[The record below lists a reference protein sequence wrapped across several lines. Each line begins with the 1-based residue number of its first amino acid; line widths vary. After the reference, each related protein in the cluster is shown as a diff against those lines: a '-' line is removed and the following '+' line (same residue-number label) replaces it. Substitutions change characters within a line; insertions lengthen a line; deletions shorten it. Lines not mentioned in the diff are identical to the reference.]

1 MSEPAVADPAAEAF
15 PFERTLAEE
24 VRRLVARLDAGQRA
38 WLSGYLL
45 GSIGMGSGAAAAVA
59 PAPSVA
65 PTATIVYG
73 SQSGNCETLARRLGE
88 ALAAVGVT
96 HVVQDMLDCRKA
108 DLDRARH
115 LLVIVSTHGEGDPPD
130 NARPLYD
137 LLHGRKAPK
146 LADVKYSVLALGDSS
161 YEHFCETGRRFDAQ
175 LEALGGKRLHE
186 RVECDVDFQ
195 DDANRWI
202 EAMVSQMVAVQGAAA
217 PAAALSVTPGAA
229 HLRPSATVATA
240 YTRKNPW
247 QAPVLANIRLT
258 APASTK
264 DVRHI
269 ELSLEGAGI
278 HYEVGDAL
286 GVVPRNHETEVAA
299 LLEHLPFDAESAVEV
314 GGASMSLREA
324 LTDHL
329 DIGPLNRPLFERYAG
344 LAGHQALTD
353 LMQEQAKSRLDA
365 LLREAHLIDLLAEY
379 PVNGIDAAEFVRIL
393 RPLAPRLYS
402 IASSPH
408 ATPDEVHLTV
418 RVVTYESRGRARNG
432 VVSTLL
438 ASATDEDAC
447 VAVYPHRNSAFR
459 LPADPSVPIIMIGP
473 GTGVAPFR
481 AFVAEREALE
491 ARGKNW
497 LLFGDRTLRSDFLYQ
512 TEWLD
517 WRKRGIL
524 HRIDVAFSREGNEKV
539 YVQHRIREHGA
550 TFYGWLQEGAHV
562 YVCGDAQQMAPD
574 VDAAIREVV
583 RDHGAM
589 NDERVEEFM
598 LNLQRERR
606 YQRDVY

>member
-1 MSEPAVADPAAEAF
+1 MAAASAPIDVF
-15 PFERTLAEE
+15 PFERALAED
-24 VRRLVARLDAGQRA
+24 VRRIVDRLDATQRA
-38 WLSGYLL
+38 WLSGYLI
-45 GSIGMGSGAAAAVA
+45 GSLNTAAVSQPAAVPAAA
-59 PAPSVA
+59 PL
-65 PTATIVYG
+65 ATIVYG
-73 SQSGNCETLARRLGE
+73 SQTGNCETVAKRLSE
-88 ALAAVGVT
+88 ALSAAGVSS
-96 HVVQDMLDCRKA
+96 VMLDMLDCRKVE
-108 DLDRARH
+108 LDQARH

-130 NARPLYD
+130 RARPLYG

-146 LADVKYSVLALGDSS
+146 LPSLKYSVLALGDSS
-161 YEHFCETGRRFDAQ
+161 YEQFCAAGRRFDAQ
-175 LEALGGKRLHE
+175 LEALGAQRLHE

-195 DDANRWI
+195 ANADRWI
-202 EAMVSQMVAVQGAAA
+202 EAVVSRLVSVRGDVVAPPPSLARQ
-217 PAAALSVTPGAA
+217 
-229 HLRPSATVATA
+229 SATVATA

-247 QAPVLANIRLT
+247 HAPVLANIRLT
-258 APASTK
+258 ARDSSK

-269 ELSLEGAGI
+269 ELSTEGAGI

-286 GVVPRNHETEVAA
+286 GIVPRNSEAEVNA
-299 LLEHLPFDAESAVEV
+299 LLEHLPFDGDCSVEV
-314 GGASMSLREA
+314 NGANVSLRTA

-329 DIGPLNRPLFERYAG
+329 DIGPLNRPVFEKYAS
-344 LAGHQALTD
+344 LTQIRTLSELTEEGARD
-353 LMQEQAKSRLDA
+353 RLNGV
-365 LLREAHLIDLLAEY
+365 LRDSHLIDLVAEH
-379 PVNGIDAAEFVRIL
+379 PPQGVEAEDFVRIL

-418 RVVTYESRGRARNG
+418 RIVTYDSRGRMRGG
-432 VVSTLL
+432 VVSTALG
-438 ASATDEDAC
+438 SATDVNAK
-447 VAVYPHRNSAFR
+447 VAVYPHRNPAFR
-459 LPADPSVPIIMIGP
+459 LPADPNAPIVMIGP

-481 AFVAEREALE
+481 AFVAEREALG

-517 WRKRGIL
+517 WRKRGAL
-524 HRIDVAFSREGNEKV
+524 HRLDVAFSRDGHEKV

-550 TFYGWLQEGAHV
+550 MLYAWLQEGAYV

-574 VDAAIREVV
+574 VDAALRDVIRT
-583 RDHGAM
+583 HGALG
-589 NDERVEEFM
+589 DEQLEEFM

>member
-1 MSEPAVADPAAEAF
+1 MSEPAVAGPAAEAF
-15 PFERTLAEE
+15 PFERTLGEE
-24 VRRLVARLDAGQRA
+24 VRRLVGRLDAGQRA

-45 GSIGMGSGAAAAVA
+45 GSIGMGSGAAAAA
-59 PAPSVA
+59 APSVA

-73 SQSGNCETLARRLGE
+73 SQSGNCETLAKRLEE

-96 HVVQDMLDCRKA
+96 HVVLDMLDCRKA

-130 NARPLYD
+130 RARPLYD

-146 LADVKYSVLALGDSS
+146 LTDLKYSVLALGDSS
-161 YEHFCETGRRFDAQ
+161 YEQFCETGRRFDAQ
-175 LEALGGKRLHE
+175 LAALGAKRLHE

-195 DDANRWI
+195 DNATRWI
-202 EAMVSQMVAVQGAAA
+202 DAVVAQMVAAQGEAV
-217 PAAALSVTPGAA
+217 PAAASIAT
-229 HLRPSATVATA
+229 HIRPSATVATA

-258 APASTK
+258 ARDSTK

-299 LLEHLPFDAESAVEV
+299 LLEHLPFDAESPVEV

-324 LTDHL
+324 LTEHW
-329 DIGPLNRPLFERYAG
+329 DIGPVNRALFERYAA
-344 LAGHQALTD
+344 LSKHQALSD
-353 LMQEQAKSRLDA
+353 LTQDNAKAQLEA
-365 LLREAHLIDLLAEY
+365 FLRGTHLIDLVSDHPLE
-379 PVNGIDAAEFVRIL
+379 GIEAAEFVRIL

-418 RVVTYESRGRARNG
+418 RIVTYESRGRTRGG

-438 ASATDEDAC
+438 AGATDANAR
-447 VAVYPHRNSAFR
+447 VAVYPHRNAAFR
-459 LPADPSVPIIMIGP
+459 LPADPNAPIIMIGP

-481 AFVAEREALE
+481 AFIAEREALE

-517 WRKRGIL
+517 WRKRGAL
-524 HRIDVAFSREGNEKV
+524 HRLDVAFSREGNEKV

-550 TFYGWLQEGAHV
+550 TFYAWLQEGAHI

-583 RDHGAM
+583 RTHGAM
-589 NDERVEEFM
+589 NDERVEELM

>member
-1 MSEPAVADPAAEAF
+1 MSESAVARQAAEMF
-15 PFERTLAEE
+15 PFEQSLAEE
-24 VRRLVARLDAGQRA
+24 VRRLVGRLDPAQRA

-45 GSIGMGSGAAAAVA
+45 GSIGVSGNVATAAA
-59 PAPSVA
+59 SEVA
-65 PTATIVYG
+65 PTATILFG
-73 SQSGNCETLARRLGE
+73 SQSGNCEALAKRLDE
-88 ALAAVGVT
+88 ALAAAGVSR
-96 HVVQDMLDCRKA
+96 VVLDMLDCRKT
-108 DLDRARH
+108 DLERARH

-130 NARPLYD
+130 RARPLYD

-146 LADVKYSVLALGDSS
+146 LANLKYSVLALGDSS
-161 YEHFCETGRRFDAQ
+161 YEQFCEVGRRFDAQ
-175 LEALGGKRLHE
+175 LESLGAHRLHE

-195 DDANRWI
+195 ENATRWI
-202 EAMVSQMVAVQGAAA
+202 ETVVSSMAAA
-217 PAAALSVTPGAA
+217 QGEVAQPVISV
-229 HLRPSATVATA
+229 RPSATIATA

-258 APASTK
+258 ARDSSK

-278 HYEVGDAL
+278 HYEPGDAL
-286 GVVPRNHETEVAA
+286 GVVPRNQPAEVDA
-299 LLEHLPFDAESAVEV
+299 LLEHLPFDPESAVEI
-314 GGASMSLREA
+314 GGTSMSLRTA

-329 DIGPLNRPLFERYAG
+329 DIGPLNPRLIERYA
-344 LAGHQALTD
+344 ALTEHRA
-353 LMQEQAKSRLDA
+353 LSKLSTAEQGIESA
-365 LLREAHLIDLLAEY
+365 LRGYHLLELVAEY
-379 PVNGIDAAEFVRIL
+379 PPQGIGPAELVQIL

-402 IASSPH
+402 IASSPN

-418 RVVTYESRGRARNG
+418 RIVTYELRGRVRGG
-432 VVSTLL
+432 VVSTAL
-438 ASATDEDAC
+438 AAATDAQAR

-459 LPADPSVPIIMIGP
+459 LPADPNAPIVMIGP

-481 AFVAEREALE
+481 AFVAEREAIG

-497 LLFGDRTLRSDFLYQ
+497 LLFGDRNLRSDFLYQ

-517 WRKRGIL
+517 WRKRGFL
-524 HRIDVAFSREGNEKV
+524 QRLDVAFSRDGNDKV
-539 YVQHRIREHGA
+539 YVQHRIEEHGA
-550 TFYGWLQEGAHV
+550 TFYEWLREGAYV

-574 VDAAIREVV
+574 VDRAIRQVV
-583 RDHGAM
+583 SSHGGLG
-589 NDERVEEFM
+589 DDQVEEFM

>member
-1 MSEPAVADPAAEAF
+1 MSESAVSSPAADAF
-15 PFERTLAEE
+15 PFERPLAEE
-24 VRRLVARLDAGQRA
+24 VRRLVGRLDAGQRA

-45 GSIGMGSGAAAAVA
+45 GSIGMSGGVDAAAA
-59 PAPSVA
+59 PSA
-65 PTATIVYG
+65 SPLATIVFG
-73 SQSGNCETLARRLGE
+73 SQSGNCEALAKRLDE
-88 ALAAVGVT
+88 ALAAAGVT
-96 HVVQDMLDCRKA
+96 RVVLDMLDCRKA
-108 DLDRARH
+108 DLEQAQH

-130 NARPLYD
+130 RARPLYD

-146 LADVKYSVLALGDSS
+146 LANLKYSVLALGDSS
-161 YEHFCETGRRFDAQ
+161 YERFCEVGRRFDTQ
-175 LEALGGKRLHE
+175 LEGLGAQRLHE
-186 RVECDVDFQ
+186 RVECDVDFHES
-195 DDANRWI
+195 ATRWI
-202 EAMVSQMVAVQGAAA
+202 DTIVSRLTAAQGERPRAVAHA
-217 PAAALSVTPGAA
+217 
-229 HLRPSATVATA
+229 RPSATIATA

-258 APASTK
+258 ARDSSK

-269 ELSLEGAGI
+269 ELSIEDAGI
-278 HYEVGDAL
+278 HYEAGDAL
-286 GVVPRNHETEVAA
+286 GVVPRNQTADVDA
-299 LLEHLPFDAESAVEV
+299 LLELLPFDAECAVEV
-314 GGASMSLREA
+314 GGASVSLRAA

-329 DIGPLNRPLFERYAG
+329 DIGPLNRRMLERYAG
-344 LAGHQALTD
+344 LTRHSVSSGLGD
-353 LMQEQAKSRLDA
+353 E
-365 LLREAHLIDLLAEY
+365 LLRGHHLIDLIADY
-379 PVNGIDAAEFVRIL
+379 PVRQIDAAQFVQIL

-418 RVVTYESRGRARNG
+418 RIVTYEFRGRARGG
-432 VVSTLL
+432 VVSTTL
-438 ASATDEDAC
+438 ALATDANARL
-447 VAVYPHRNSAFR
+447 AVYPHRNPAFR
-459 LPADPSVPIIMIGP
+459 LPADPDAPIVMIGP

-481 AFVAEREALE
+481 AFVAEREALG

-517 WRKRGIL
+517 WRKRGAL
-524 HRIDVAFSREGNEKV
+524 HRLDVAFSRDGNEKV

-550 TFYGWLQEGAHV
+550 ALYQWLREGAYV

-574 VDAAIREVV
+574 VDAAIRQVV
-583 RDHGAM
+583 RSHGALSE
-589 NDERVEEFM
+589 DQVEEFM